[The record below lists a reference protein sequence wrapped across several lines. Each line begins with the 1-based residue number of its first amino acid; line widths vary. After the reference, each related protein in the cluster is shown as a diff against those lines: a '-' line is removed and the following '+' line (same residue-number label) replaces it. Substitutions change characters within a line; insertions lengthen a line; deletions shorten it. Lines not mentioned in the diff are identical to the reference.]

1 MSDVMNIISAILTLI
16 GSIFILLAA
25 IGILKLPDL
34 YIRMSATTKAA
45 SLGVGTILLGTCLHY
60 LEVGII
66 VRTLIIIIFI
76 FLTAPIAAHVIG
88 RAAYRKGIKMKKS
101 IINEVEDKYNP
112 ENNTLF

>member
-1 MSDVMNIISAILTLI
+1 MSDFIYIISAILTLI
-16 GSIFILLAA
+16 GSIFILLAS

-45 SLGVGTILLGTCLHY
+45 SLGVGTILLGTCFHY

>member
-1 MSDVMNIISAILTLI
+1 MSDTVNIISAILTLI
-16 GSIFILLAA
+16 GSIFILLAS

-45 SLGVGTILLGTCLHY
+45 SLGVGTILLGTCFHY
-60 LEVGII
+60 LEVGIV

-88 RAAYRKGIKMKKS
+88 RSAYRKGIKMKKS

-112 ENNTLF
+112 ENNTLS